1 MRRKQARGCE
11 RAGPEGRCPP
21 PSVFH
26 PPAAACLSKRTVQEL
41 TGALF
46 YNFDTNSLLP
56 SKRPPP
62 QPWPKGKSILPS
74 LLPIQK
80 FRGCAH
86 CPRLPTPRPQGN
98 ARREAWRRGP
108 NALHALPHS
117 CPGNGRRPRSSR
129 VPSAAGRSRQ
139 NTRPHLRADRQS
151 PASSFHRLSPLPI
164 SSAPPG
170 THPTPPPPHLVR
182 SRRL

>member
-1 MRRKQARGCE
+1 MPAAICL
-11 RAGPEGRCPP
+11 P
-21 PSVFH
+21 PSRSRLRKH
-26 PPAAACLSKRTVQEL
+26 TVQEL

-56 SKRPPP
+56 SNRPPP
-62 QPWPKGKSILPS
+62 RPWPKGKSILPS
-74 LLPIQK
+74 LLLPIQK

-86 CPRLPTPRPQGN
+86 RPRLPTPRPQGN
-98 ARREAWRRGP
+98 ARREASGRGP

-117 CPGNGRRPRSSR
+117 CPGTAGVRGAPGS
-129 VPSAAGRSRQ
+129 PAPQGGAGRTLARTSGRVG
-139 NTRPHLRADRQS
+139 RAP
-151 PASSFHRLSPLPI
+151 PAVSGSSHRLSPLPI